1 MGRRCRLT
9 LSQIHRLTPV
19 TSQVSGLILE
29 TGVDRG
35 GGAAG
40 TIISLGLQCLVRGK
54 GIAATAAAPRV
65 LGEFRDADRDRN
77 TLSSCAL
84 GSEEAS
90 LTAAHLV
97 RRPDGQRDGIPQ
109 SSSDD

>member
-35 GGAAG
+35 GGVAG
-40 TIISLGLQCLVRGK
+40 TIISLGPQCRGRNE
-54 GIAATAAAPRV
+54 GIAAPRPRP
-65 LGEFRDADRDRN
+65 EFWGSSADADRSRN
-77 TLSSCAL
+77 TFSSCAL
-84 GSEEAS
+84 GAEEAS
-90 LTAAHLV
+90 LAAAHLV
-97 RRPDGQRDGIPQ
+97 RRPDGHR
-109 SSSDD
+109 